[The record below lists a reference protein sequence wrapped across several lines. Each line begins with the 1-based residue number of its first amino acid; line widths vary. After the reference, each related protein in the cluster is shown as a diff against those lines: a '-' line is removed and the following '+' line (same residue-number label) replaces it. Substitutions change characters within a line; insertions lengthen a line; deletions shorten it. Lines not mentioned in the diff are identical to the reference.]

1 MIVSVVS
8 MPEGVVART
17 GLAQARE
24 RLAGSGFVIVDIDQG
39 EIGQGEEA
47 PAPLDDEPLS
57 RRLGLDGAAFEWLGR
72 AEEHVR
78 GEYHAGTAIGVVP
91 VVCGNHV
98 THIHVLAD
106 DRHLVTVHHG
116 PVELIEDFIDR
127 LPQDLPPDAVTTLF
141 LFLQGVLESFRRAI
155 TQAHLEVEDLEEAMF
170 DQRQPQQVHRLAQL
184 RRRAAHLHR
193 AFLPYSAVAQEI
205 LVRRR
210 MADHALSEKRQAMNR
225 LHEHTVQLVLVEIEA
240 LREAALRA
248 ANNYAS
254 LVADQQNVVI
264 NRLTIVSMIFLP
276 LSFLTGFFGMN
287 FAYLTNGL
295 MSKDSFLGLGLGL
308 QAGAVAVALYYV
320 LYRTHWRQLRDSRPR
335 DTADDE
341 A

>member
-17 GLAQARE
+17 GLAGARE
-24 RLAGSGFVIVDIDQG
+24 RLAASGFVIVDIDR
-39 EIGQGEEA
+39 EDESS
-47 PAPLDDEPLS
+47 LDGEPLS
-57 RRLGLDGAAFEWLGR
+57 RRLGLDDPAWEWLGR
-72 AEEHVR
+72 PDEHVR
-78 GEYHAGTAIGVVP
+78 AEYHAGTAIGVVP
-91 VVCGNHV
+91 VVCGNQI

-106 DRHLVTVHHG
+106 DRHFIMVHHG
-116 PVELIEDFIDR
+116 PVELIETFIDR
-127 LPQDLPPDAVTTLF
+127 LPQDLPPDSVTTLF
-141 LFLQGVLESFRRAI
+141 LFLQGVLETFRRAV

-170 DQRQPQQVHRLAQL
+170 EQRRPEHVHRLAQL

-193 AFLPYSAVAQEI
+193 AFLPYSSVAQEI

-210 MADHALSEKRQAMNR
+210 MANHDLPEKRQAMNR

-240 LREAALRA
+240 LRDAALRA
-248 ANNYAS
+248 ANNYSS

-264 NRLTIVSMIFLP
+264 NRLTIVSMVFLP

-287 FAYLTNGL
+287 FAYLTNRL
-295 MSKDSFLGLGLGL
+295 TSEDSFLEFGLGL
-308 QAGAVAVALYYV
+308 QTGAVAVALYYV

-335 DTADDE
+335 DAAADDE
-341 A
+341 P